1 MTVAVRWTVLVEETE
16 AEEVDDETHHAD
28 VKDQLG
34 VVNLLRL
41 IKSFQT
47 LHRDGETESYQ
58 EDGVDQSTYNE

>member
-1 MTVAVRWTVLVEETE
+1 MTVAVRRTMLVEETE

-41 IKSFQT
+41 VKSF
-47 LHRDGETESYQ
+47 
-58 EDGVDQSTYNE
+58 